1 MKYQEV
7 TENLEK
13 VFYKQ
18 LKENYKKKQEQLI
31 LELNQY
37 VCILLKERHEQMKI
51 LMMKLSECY
60 LLQTLTHLRNY
71 IVRLRRY

>member
-1 MKYQEV
+1 MKCQAV

-13 VFYKQ
+13 VFLKQ
-18 LKENYKKKQEQLI
+18 PKENYKKKQGQLI
-31 LELNQY
+31 LKLNQY
-37 VCILLKERHEQMKI
+37 VCILLKERHEYMKI

>member
-13 VFYKQ
+13 VFQKQ

-37 VCILLKERHEQMKI
+37 VCILLKERHE
-51 LMMKLSECY
+51 
-60 LLQTLTHLRNY
+60 
-71 IVRLRRY
+71 